1 VSASLIFG
9 TSIVV
14 RPLVGPPCSSISF
27 YKAPF
32 IYIDRVSRACAVAG
46 PMTVLQKYPSLFLRS
61 IDALLSRSMS
71 RPCRS
76 EKRLLRNSP
85 IMSSTLVAFDS
96 MPPERG

>member
-46 PMTVLQKYPSLFLRS
+46 PMTVLQKYPSFFLRS
-61 IDALLSRSMS
+61 IDAALSLSMS

-76 EKRLLRNSP
+76 EKRLPRNSS
-85 IMSSTLVAFDS
+85 MMRWTVAASDS
-96 MPPERG
+96 IPPERG